1 VKAPCG
7 VGDGIS
13 SGADSAATASDY
25 MANAVGTS
33 GESSLPRLG
42 GGCTAGVFSCD
53 PSCRSANA
61 STDFGTPAK
70 QQAVTRAKE
79 IEEEA
84 SQVSLY
90 IVSR

>member
-1 VKAPCG
+1 MKAPCG

-61 STDFGTPAK
+61 STDAGGPSGDEGGVGDAAPA
-70 QQAVTRAKE
+70 
-79 IEEEA
+79 
-84 SQVSLY
+84 SLS
-90 IVSR
+90 VL